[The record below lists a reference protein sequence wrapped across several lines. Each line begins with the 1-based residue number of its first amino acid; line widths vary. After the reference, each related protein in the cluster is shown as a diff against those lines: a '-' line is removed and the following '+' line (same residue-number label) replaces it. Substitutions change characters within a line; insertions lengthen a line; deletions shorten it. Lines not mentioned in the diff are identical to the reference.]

1 MPPKIDPNE
10 LKILLMKTRGGEP
23 GAASSLAPKLGPL
36 GLNAKKIGEDIQK
49 ETAKWKNIKVM
60 VEMRVQNRAATIT
73 VLPSASALLIKEL
86 GEKDRDRKKV
96 KNIKHDGNLT
106 MKQIINVA
114 KIMEPRSYSKDF
126 KGTVKQMLGTCVS
139 LGCTVDNENP
149 KKLIEK
155 IKSGALEVKP

>member
-1 MPPKIDPNE
+1 
-10 LKILLMKTRGGEP
+10 MKSRGGEP

-36 GLNAKKIGEDIQK
+36 GLNAKKVGEDIQK

-60 VEMRVQNRAATIT
+60 IEMRVQNRAATIA

-106 MKQIINVA
+106 LDQVIRVA
-114 KIMEPRSYSKDF
+114 KTMEPRSYSKDF
-126 KGTVKQMLGTCVS
+126 KGTV
-139 LGCTVDNENP
+139 
-149 KKLIEK
+149 
-155 IKSGALEVKP
+155 